1 VSWLLG
7 LDLGGGSARA
17 LALNA
22 ATGEQR
28 VVAKPWPAPLGAEI
42 ELEAAFAALAAASLE
57 VVAGCGAGARFAG
70 VACTAMRFGG
80 ALLGADGRALL
91 GVSNRDARGLGKAL
105 ALAAQQGPA
114 LQARTG
120 HWPIPVLPL
129 ARCAALQE
137 GAPELWA
144 RVAQV
149 LALSDWLAFRLCG
162 EIASD
167 LSQAGA
173 SGMLD
178 LASGR
183 WALDLA
189 EPLGVRAAQL
199 PQLVAAGTRL
209 GLLGPEA
216 AAALGLDPGAVVA
229 AGGADTQ
236 CALLGLGVTEPGATG
251 AVCGTTLPL
260 QRVIAPG
267 TSDSAGRTWRAPH
280 VVPGLWV
287 AESNAGPAGEAL
299 EWLGRALFPE
309 ARSGAARALAEAAL
323 AEPGAAGVLSTFGA
337 QLPDARALALPLGD
351 LTLTHLLGAPER
363 GRARLLRAVA
373 EGIAYAVRANL
384 EALAAVAPGA
394 GTLALGGGASR
405 SDLFA
410 QIVADVTDG
419 AVERGVAEASA
430 LGAAICAG
438 VGAGVFGTARDGARV
453 LARREGFVPD
463 AARAR
468 AYAASYARWRE
479 LRAKRA
485 PADGVA
491 QGHAIQGM
499 FGALAQSGAGTH
511 ATWRPRILITAEVDA
526 SALDALHAIG
536 ETEYASYRAKG
547 RLLQGDALTLALRGF
562 DVLVTE
568 IDLVSAAVLL
578 ASPQL
583 RVVAA
588 CRGDAVNVD
597 VAAASALGVPV
608 LHAPGRNADAVAD
621 LTIAFLLALARKLPA
636 ANEFLRDSAIEAGD
650 LGAMGRAYGTLRGRE
665 LWGKTIGLVGL
676 GAVGRKVAERLAGFG
691 ARVLA
696 ADPVVTQD
704 SALRANAELAPL
716 ARVLAESDFIS
727 LHAPVT
733 DATRGLIG
741 AAQLAQMK
749 VGACLVNTA
758 RAALVDEGALAA
770 ALASGRL
777 AGAALDVFSVEPPG
791 ADHALLGL
799 PNVIA
804 TPHVGGN
811 TFEVAIHQGQIVS
824 DDLARL
830 VRGERPRHLADAS
843 VWERTNLAA
852 PRDAPSE
859 AVRAELLA
867 RPEPAVTDLQRDK
880 RPPAAKQLAPAAQRA
895 TSAAPSAG
903 AGGEVVARLRGAL
916 ERFAASVASDA
927 ALQAAAAGRDV
938 ALQFW
943 LPDAALRFFLA
954 LRGGRAS
961 AALGDADPAPEV
973 NLRMR
978 AAIFDGMLTG
988 RVNAMQEAMSGG
1000 IAFSGDAGKAMT
1012 LQQVQPELQR
1022 LWAAAREQAG
1032 DLSGLA
1038 ALATAGTTAQASPVE
1053 ASDPRTN
1060 MVRVIEEL
1068 YRQSLI
1074 TATGGNV
1081 SARIAGADELWITP
1095 SALFK
1100 GDLRAEAMVRI
1111 GVDGRVRDENAASP
1125 SSERL
1130 MHCAV
1135 YAAKPEAQA
1144 VIHAHAPHATILA
1157 NAGLPFL
1164 PISTEAAFFGEL
1176 PRIPFIMPG
1185 SEALAAAVREA
1196 MRASWAVL
1204 LVNHGLLVAGRSLR
1218 RAADM
1223 AEIIERS
1230 AEVILGC
1237 YAVGKPPPVLPES
1250 AVADLRK
1257 LGELVA

>member
-22 ATGEQR
+22 ETGEQR

-42 ELEAAFAALAAASLE
+42 ELEAAFAALAAASGE
-57 VVAGCGAGARFAG
+57 VVAACGSGARVVG
-70 VACTAMRFGG
+70 VACTALRFGSV
-80 ALLGADGRALL
+80 LLAADGRALL
-91 GVSNRDARGLGKAL
+91 GASNRDARGLGKAL
-105 ALAAQQGPA
+105 ALAAGHGAA

-120 HWPIPVLPL
+120 SWPIPVLPL
-129 ARCAALQE
+129 VRFAALRE
-137 GAPELWA
+137 SAPELWA
-144 RVAQV
+144 QTAHV

-162 EIASD
+162 ELASD

-173 SGMLD
+173 SGLLE
-178 LASGR
+178 LASGS

-189 EPLGVRAAQL
+189 EQAGVRASQL
-199 PQLVAAGTRL
+199 PQLVVPGARL
-209 GLLGPEA
+209 GLLGTEA
-216 AAALGLDPGAVVA
+216 AAAFGLAPGIAVA

-260 QRVIAPG
+260 QRVIAAG
-267 TSDSAGRTWRAPH
+267 TSDSEGRVWRAPH
-280 VVPGLWV
+280 VVPGVWV

-309 ARSGAARALAEAAL
+309 SRSGAARALAEAAL
-323 AEPGAAGVLSTFGA
+323 AEAGAAGVFSTFGA

-363 GRARLLRAVA
+363 GRARLLRAVV

-384 EALAAVAPGA
+384 EALGAVAPARGA
-394 GTLALGGGASR
+394 LALGGGVAR
-405 SDLFA
+405 SALFA
-410 QIVADVTDG
+410 QIVSDVSGG
-419 AVERGVAEASA
+419 AVERGAPEASA

-438 VGAGVFGTARDGARV
+438 VAAGAFGGARDGARAV
-453 LARREGFVPD
+453 APHDAFVPD
-463 AARAR
+463 AQRAS

-479 LRAKRA
+479 LRTKRA
-485 PADGVA
+485 PGDSVA

-499 FGALAQSGAGTH
+499 LGALAQSGA
-511 ATWRPRILITAEVDA
+511 AAKPAWRPRILITAEVDP
-526 SALDALHAIG
+526 SALEAFRRLG
-536 ETEYASYRAKG
+536 EVEYASYRAKG
-547 RLLQGDALTLALRGF
+547 RLLQGDALVGALSGF

-568 IDLVSAAVLL
+568 IDLVSAHVLL
-578 ASPQL
+578 AAPQL

-597 VAAASALGVPV
+597 VVAASALGVPV

-621 LTIAFLLALARKLPA
+621 LTLAFLLALARKLPT
-636 ANEFLRDSAIEAGD
+636 ANEFLRDPAVEAGD

-691 ARVLA
+691 VRVLA
-696 ADPVVTQD
+696 ADPVATEEAAV
-704 SALRANAELAPL
+704 RANVELAPL
-716 ARVLAESDFIS
+716 AQVLAESDFVS
-727 LHAPVT
+727 LHAPAT

-741 AAQLAQMK
+741 AEQLARMK
-749 VGACLVNTA
+749 RGACLVNTA
-758 RAALVDEGALAA
+758 RAALVDEDALAQ
-770 ALASGRL
+770 ALTSGQL

-791 ADHALLGL
+791 ADHPLLALA
-799 PNVIA
+799 NVIA

-843 VWERTNLAA
+843 VWERVTLAA
-852 PRDAPSE
+852 PRAEPS
-859 AVRAELLA
+859 AALRSELLA
-867 RPEPAVTDLQRDK
+867 RPQPAVTDLQRDK
-880 RPPAAKQLAPAAQRA
+880 KPPAKKPAPTAPPVAPDGA
-895 TSAAPSAG
+895 SA
-903 AGGEVVARLRGAL
+903 EVVARLRGAL
-916 ERFAASVASDA
+916 DRFAASVAGDA
-927 ALQAAAAGRDV
+927 AFQAAAAGKDV
-938 ALQFW
+938 ALQFS
-943 LPDAALRFFLA
+943 LPDAALRFFIA

-961 AALGDADPAPEV
+961 AALGDAEPAPEV

-1000 IAFSGDAGKAMT
+1000 IAFAGDAGKAMT

-1022 LWAAAREQAG
+1022 LWAAARDSAG
-1032 DLSGLA
+1032 DLS
-1038 ALATAGTTAQASPVE
+1038 ALASLGESAGSPAIAKPE
-1053 ASDPRTN
+1053 ASDVRVQ
-1060 MVRVIEEL
+1060 MVHVIEEL
-1068 YRQSLI
+1068 CRQALI

-1081 SARIAGADELWITP
+1081 SARAGADELWITP

-1144 VIHAHAPHATILA
+1144 VIHAHAPNATILA
-1157 NAGLPFL
+1157 NTGLPFL

-1176 PRIPFIMPG
+1176 PRVPFIMPG
-1185 SEALAAAVREA
+1185 TEALADAVREA

-1230 AEVILGC
+1230 AQVILGC

-1250 AVADLRK
+1250 AVAELRK
-1257 LGELVA
+1257 LGDLVA